1 MTPPTGWNNQENGP
15 CTLPG
20 NTVNLALMVKAQDVR
35 AGELTYPLAD
45 YSTLE
50 SRSSMLTGQ
59 HSGSD
64 FGGEGCGEL
73 ASGP

>member
-1 MTPPTGWNNQENGP
+1 MTPPLAVTIKRMGLVP
-15 CTLPG
+15 CLE
-20 NTVNLALMVKAQDVR
+20 TVNLALMVKAQDVR
-35 AGELTYPLAD
+35 AGELTYPLTH